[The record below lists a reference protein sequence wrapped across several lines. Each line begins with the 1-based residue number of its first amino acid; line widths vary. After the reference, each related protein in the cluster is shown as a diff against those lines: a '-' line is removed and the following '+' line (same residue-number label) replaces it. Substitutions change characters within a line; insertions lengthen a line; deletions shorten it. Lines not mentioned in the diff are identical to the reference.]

1 MRLAQR
7 VDRLGTE
14 TAFEVL
20 ATVKQLEAEGRQII
34 SFAIGEPDFETPQ
47 NIKDAGCRAIQDNE
61 THYGPSAGIMPL
73 RETISEYIARTRGI
87 RVTPE
92 NVVVTPGA
100 KPIIFHGILACV
112 DAGDEVIYPNPGFP
126 IYESMIRFV
135 GAKPVPLPLVEE
147 KNFSFD
153 VDQLRSL
160 VTEKTKMII
169 INSPQN
175 PTGGVLSKSDLEAV
189 AELAIANDLWVI
201 SDEIYS
207 RILFDGD
214 FFSITAIPGMQERTI
229 IIDGFSKTYA
239 MTGWRLGYGVMN
251 PKLAQAL
258 ARLETNSESCTASFT
273 QWAGIEALTGPQE
286 AADAMAQEFRRR
298 RDLIVAGLNQ
308 IEGITCFN
316 PGGAFYVYPNV
327 TGACRKL
334 GLADSRALQEYL
346 LYEAGVAVLARTCFG
361 QRNQGEDQEYVRFS
375 YATSPEQIKEGLAR
389 IKKAIEG

>member
-20 ATVKQLEAEGRQII
+20 AIVKQLEAEGKHII

-47 NIKDAGCRAIQDNE
+47 NIKDAGCKAIQDNE

-73 RETISEYIARTRGI
+73 RETIADYIGKTRGI

-100 KPIIFHGILACV
+100 KPIIFHSILACV
-112 DAGDEVIYPNPGFP
+112 DPGDEVIYPNPGFP

-153 VDQLRSL
+153 VDHLRSL

-189 AELAIANDLWVI
+189 AELAIANDIWVF

-207 RILFDGD
+207 RIVFDGD
-214 FFSITAIPGMQERTI
+214 FRSITAIPGMQERTI
-229 IIDGFSKTYA
+229 ILDGFSKTYA

-251 PKLAQAL
+251 PKLAQTI
-258 ARLETNSESCTASFT
+258 ARLETNSESCTATFT
-273 QWAGIEALTGPQE
+273 QWAGIEALTGPQH
-286 AADAMAQEFRRR
+286 AADAMALEFRKRR
-298 RDLIVAGLNQ
+298 ELIVEGLNQ
-308 IEGITCFN
+308 IEGIRCLN

-327 TGACRKL
+327 TEACQKL
-334 GLADSRALQEYL
+334 GLADSRALQNYL
-346 LYEAGVAVLARTCFG
+346 LHEAGVAVLARSCFG
-361 QRNQGEDQEYVRFS
+361 QRNVGEDQEYVRLS
-375 YATSPEQIKEGLAR
+375 YATSPEEIKEGLAR

>member
-20 ATVKQLEAEGRQII
+20 ATVKQLEAEGKSII
-34 SFAIGEPDFETPQ
+34 SFAIGEPDFETPE
-47 NIKDAGCRAIQDNE
+47 NIKEAGCRAIQNNE
-61 THYGPSAGIMPL
+61 THYGPSAGIMPM
-73 RETISEYIARTRGI
+73 RETIAKYIAETRGI

-100 KPIIFHGILACV
+100 KPIIFHSILACV
-112 DAGDEVIYPNPGFP
+112 DPGDEVIYPNPGFP

-153 VDQLRSL
+153 VDHLRSL
-160 VTEKTKMII
+160 VTERTKMII

-189 AELAIANDLWVI
+189 AELAIANDLWVF

-207 RILFDGD
+207 RIVFDSD
-214 FFSITAIPGMQERTI
+214 FYSITAIPGMQERTI
-229 IIDGFSKTYA
+229 ILDGFSKTYA

-258 ARLETNSESCTASFT
+258 ARLETNAESCTATFT
-273 QWAGIEALTGPQE
+273 QWAGIEALTGPQD
-286 AADAMAQEFRRR
+286 AAEAMALEFRQR
-298 RDLIVAGLNQ
+298 RDLIVEGLNQ
-308 IEGITCFN
+308 IEGITCLN

-327 TGACRKL
+327 TGACKKL
-334 GLADSRALQEYL
+334 GLADSRALQKYL
-346 LYEAGVAVLARTCFG
+346 LHEAGVAVLARSCFG
-361 QRNQGEDQEYVRFS
+361 QRNVGEDQEYVRFS
-375 YATSPEQIKEGLAR
+375 YATSREQIKEGLAR